1 MIETL
6 FPPDVVTVIA
16 TPDMWDGALYPEEAA
31 IVRGAVLKRKREFAA
46 GRLCARKALHR
57 LGIQNYPLVVGE
69 NREPLWPTGIVGSLS
84 HCLDYCGVAVSF
96 RDPII
101 GIGLDVEPIQPL
113 TPETIDLC
121 FTSPERAWLISNGG
135 LTHDYWP
142 KVIFSA
148 KESVYKCYFPLARN
162 YLDFQDVELHISPQ
176 SGQFSAMISA
186 AAPPALSDVRVLCG
200 RFAVND
206 THVFTAITLTS
217 AELNSSA

>member
-1 MIETL
+1 MEKVYRFGIDRSLTG
-6 FPPDVVTVIA
+6 VVTV
-16 TPDMWDGALYPEEAA
+16 PDVAYLREGAP
-31 IVRGAVLKRKREFAA
+31 AVLLWNA
-46 GRLCARKALHR
+46 GLVHR
-57 LGIQNYPLVVGE
+57 VG
-69 NREPLWPTGIVGSLS
+69 P
-84 HCLDYCGVAVSF
+84 F
-96 RDPII
+96 R
-101 GIGLDVEPIQPL
+101 
-113 TPETIDLC
+113 
-121 FTSPERAWLISNGG
+121 
-135 LTHDYWP
+135 HYWP